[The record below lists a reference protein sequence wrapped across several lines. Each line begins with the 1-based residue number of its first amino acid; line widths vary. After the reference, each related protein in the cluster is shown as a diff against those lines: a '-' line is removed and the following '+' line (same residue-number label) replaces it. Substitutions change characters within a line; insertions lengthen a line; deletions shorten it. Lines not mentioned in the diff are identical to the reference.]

1 MGGLLLEFLSL
12 HPLHPPLGVL
22 RRRRHHHPFR
32 HFSQKGKH
40 MVQRKMRV
48 LWIVVLMPV
57 LVVVVQLQVQGPR

>member
-1 MGGLLLEFLSL
+1 
-12 HPLHPPLGVL
+12 
-22 RRRRHHHPFR
+22 
-32 HFSQKGKH
+32 